1 MPIYIIFVDDCSK
14 WRQWCVFLSIE
25 HYLRQQEQQ
34 KKEQSED
41 LNFLTFYL
49 FFERQQNSE
58 IYEFSKERHIA
69 GT

>member
-1 MPIYIIFVDDCSK
+1 M
-14 WRQWCVFLSIE
+14 FLSIE

-58 IYEFSKERHIA
+58 IYEFSNERHIA